1 MTKNTRRVSEPRGAI
16 TVLAKD
22 AAMNN
27 APKEPV
33 PLTIL
38 TGFLGAGKTT
48 LLNRILEG
56 DHGLKVGILVNDFGS
71 INVDAEL
78 VVDVEDGM
86 ISLANGCVCCQIR
99 DDLVESVAAL
109 IERDDPI
116 EYILLEA
123 SGVADPA
130 SIYMTF
136 VDSAYRDLIRLDSV
150 TCVVDADQVFTYDDP
165 DLAKLKLQQ
174 IGFADLVIL
183 NKVDLAGVEETAK
196 VKRWID
202 GFFSRVRI
210 VPAVKCGVPLE
221 ILLSVGRFDV
231 SRAMADQE
239 HSHDHDHRHNHGSFF
254 STWSYTHNAPLQ
266 RKALERM
273 IKRELPSNIYRCKGF
288 VHLDDDRD
296 YRYVLQVVGRRV
308 ELTKDRAWGAENR
321 ANRIVAIAHKSTL
334 DPDHLG
340 ELFNACAV
348 SSVGRTESQD
358 EPVAT
363 G

>member
-1 MTKNTRRVSEPRGAI
+1 
-16 TVLAKD
+16 
-22 AAMNN
+22 MNN
-27 APKEPV
+27 APKEPF

-48 LLNRILEG
+48 LLNRILKG
-56 DHGLKVGILVNDFGS
+56 DHGLKIGILVNDFGS

-210 VPAVKCGVPLE
+210 VPAVKCNVPLE

-231 SRAMADQE
+231 SRAMADQA
-239 HSHDHDHRHNHGSFF
+239 HSHDHEHHHKHNHGSFF
-254 STWSYTHNAPLQ
+254 STWSYTRDAPLQ

-288 VHLDDDRD
+288 VYLDDDPNS
-296 YRYVLQVVGRRV
+296 RYLLQVVGRRV
-308 ELTKDRAWGAENR
+308 ELTKDRPWGGEDP
-321 ANRIVAIAHKSTL
+321 ANRIVAIAHKTTL
-334 DPDHLG
+334 DQAHLC
-340 ELFNACAV
+340 ELFDACSG
-348 SSVGRTESQD
+348 SSVGNENNEVVT
-358 EPVAT
+358 VAT

>member
-1 MTKNTRRVSEPRGAI
+1 M
-16 TVLAKD
+16 KD
-22 AAMNN
+22 TQTDA
-27 APKEPV
+27 V

-48 LLNRILEG
+48 LLNHILTG
-56 DHGLKVGILVNDFGS
+56 DHGLKVGILVNDFGA

-99 DDLVESVAAL
+99 DDLVESVAEL
-109 IERDDPI
+109 LEREDPI
-116 EYILLEA
+116 EYIILEA

-136 VDSAYRDLIRLDSV
+136 VDSAYRDMIRLDSV
-150 TCVVDADQVFTYDDP
+150 TCVVDADQVFDQNDP

-183 NKVDLAGVEETAK
+183 NKVDLAGVEKTAK
-196 VKRWID
+196 VKNWID

-210 VPAVKCGVPLE
+210 VPAVKCVVPLE

-231 SRAMADQE
+231 ARSIPETD
-239 HSHDHDHRHNHGSFF
+239 HHNNHDHHHGHHHGITFKTWNNTWRQPF
-254 STWSYTHNAPLQ
+254 S

-273 IKRELPSNIYRCKGF
+273 IKRELPGNIYRCKGF
-288 VHLDDDRD
+288 VQLADDPDH
-296 YRYVLQVVGRRV
+296 RYVLQVVGRRI
-308 ELTKDRAWGAENR
+308 ELTLDQAWGDATPR
-321 ANRIVAIAHKSTL
+321 TRLVAIAHGATL
-334 DPDHLG
+334 NGDHLT
-340 ELFNACAV
+340 ELFGTCLIHSDAQEGEKELKSA
-348 SSVGRTESQD
+348 
-358 EPVAT
+358 
-363 G
+363 